1 MTMRHLPAY
10 TRILG
15 LIAAAL
21 LLLPAAAT
29 AQPQKRF
36 LTLEQCRSIAL
47 DSSAVLRSA
56 RLMEEKTALD
66 RKAVIT
72 NFLPKFSAYG
82 LYLWTSSSFDYDFSG
97 GALPI
102 YKNVYGNLV
111 PDLMKDAAGNIVY
124 NNGIPV
130 FNQYAVIPPMTL
142 SLDLSGT
149 FLAGVTVQQP
159 IFMGGKIISGYR
171 MADIGSGMAVLNSE
185 MKADEVII
193 SVDEA
198 YWLYVK
204 TCRMLEAAESFSS
217 TVDSMYSFV
226 QNAIDVGMA
235 TSTDL
240 LKVEV
245 QRNNAELMYAK
256 ARNGKRLSMMN
267 LCHILGLPLTAEV
280 EVDQS
285 GFDLDSTSLLT
296 ADEIWSAEDSVE
308 NRADYRLLASQA
320 ELKRR
325 NVDFV
330 RSDFLPQL
338 GVMAGYGYSYGLKL
352 QEETLLNKAGFSIMA
367 TLRIPIFAWGEGY
380 LKVQSAKK
388 EHEMALE
395 ELQRLERLKE
405 LEITKNRYAVTEAA
419 LQAEMTRTAL
429 KSAEDNLKVCRDQY
443 ELGMETLVNVLEAQ
457 TQWYKCSSDW
467 ISAVTEYRLSC
478 SRYLQS
484 IGKL

>member
-1 MTMRHLPAY
+1 MRHTIRYA
-10 TRILG
+10 G
-15 LIAAAL
+15 IAATIFL
-21 LLLPAAAT
+21 LTAGTVL

-36 LTLEQCRSIAL
+36 LTLEQCRIIAL
-47 DSSAVLRSA
+47 DSSAILRNA
-56 RLMEEKTALD
+56 QLMEEKTELD

-72 NFLPKFSAYG
+72 NFLPKFSGYG
-82 LYLWTSSSFDYDFSG
+82 LYLWTSDSFDYDFSG

-142 SLDLSGT
+142 SVDLANT
-149 FLAGVTVQQP
+149 VTAGVSVTQP
-159 IFMGGKIISGYR
+159 VFMGGKIISGYR
-171 MADIGSGMAVLNSE
+171 MAALGTEMARLNSE
-185 MKADEVII
+185 LKAEEVTV

-204 TCRMLEAAESFSS
+204 TCKLLETAESLDS
-217 TVDSMYSFV
+217 TVSEVYRFV
-226 QNAIDVGMA
+226 EDA

-240 LKVEV
+240 VKVEV
-245 QRNNAELMYAK
+245 QRNNAALALAK

-267 LCHILGLPLTAEV
+267 LCHILGLPLTTEI

-285 GFDLDSTSLLT
+285 GFSLDSTAAVPESIAL
-296 ADEIWSAEDSVE
+296 DSDSIE
-308 NRADYRLLASQA
+308 NRADYRLLAGQA

-338 GVMAGYGYSYGLKL
+338 GVMASYGYSYGIKL
-352 QEETLLNKAGFSIMA
+352 MGETLLNQAGFTVMA
-367 TLRIPIFAWGEGY
+367 TLKVPIFAWGEGY
-380 LKVQSAKK
+380 LKIKSAKK
-388 EHEMALE
+388 EYEMARSE
-395 ELQRLERLKE
+395 LERLSGMME
-405 LEITKNRYAVTEAA
+405 LERAKNSYAVSEAA
-419 LQAEMTRTAL
+419 LQVRLAESSL
-429 KSAEDNLKVCRDQY
+429 KSAETNLKVCRDQY

-457 TQWYKCSSDW
+457 TQWSKCSSDY
-467 ISAVTEYRLSC
+467 IEALADYKLSC
-478 SRYLQS
+478 TKYLKS
-484 IGKL
+484 IGRL

>member
-10 TRILG
+10 TQILG

-142 SLDLSGT
+142 SVDLANT
-149 FLAGVTVQQP
+149 FTAGISVTQP
-159 IFMGGKIISGYR
+159 VFMGGKIVSGYR
-171 MADIGSGMAVLNSE
+171 MADIGKEMAVLNSRL
-185 MKADEVII
+185 KADEVIV

-198 YWLYVK
+198 YWMYVK
-204 TCRMLEAAESFSS
+204 TCRLLETAESFRS
-217 TVDSMYSFV
+217 TVDSMYTFV
-226 QNAIDVGMA
+226 ENAIDVGMA

-245 QRNNAELMYAK
+245 QRNNAALMLSK
-256 ARNGKRLSMMN
+256 ARNGQRLAMMN
-267 LCHILGLPLTAEV
+267 LCHILGLPLTTKI

-285 GFDLDSTSLLT
+285 GFDLDSTEFLPETIYSESDT
-296 ADEIWSAEDSVE
+296 VE
-308 NRADYRLLASQA
+308 GRADYQLLVRQA

-338 GVMAGYGYSYGLKL
+338 GVVASYGYSHGLKL
-352 QEETLLNKAGFSIMA
+352 QDEVILNQDGFTVMA
-367 TLRIPIFAWGEGY
+367 TLKVPIFAWGEGY

-395 ELQRLERLKE
+395 ELDRLAGLMELERAQNLF
-405 LEITKNRYAVTEAA
+405 AVSDAA
-419 LQAEMTRTAL
+419 LQASMTRSAL
-429 KSAEDNLKVCRDQY
+429 ESAEKNLKVCRDQY
-443 ELGMETLVNVLEAQ
+443 ELGLETLVNVLEAQ
-457 TQWYKCSSDW
+457 TQWSKCNCDW
-467 ISAVTEYRLSC
+467 IEAVADYKLTC
-478 SRYLQS
+478 TKYLKS